1 MRTAPLAL
9 SLLILFVG
17 CQAKDSDKAATKE
30 RDKTTAEKAFD
41 AGQRAKKKAEAIKA
55 EQEKK
60 NKETNDAGN

>member
-1 MRTAPLAL
+1 MRTVFTLL
-9 SLLILFVG
+9 LLIFLVG
-17 CQAKDSDKAATKE
+17 CQARDSDKATAEK
-30 RDKTTAEKAFD
+30 DKTAAEKAFD

>member
-1 MRTAPLAL
+1 MRTALAL

-17 CQAKDSDKAATKE
+17 CQARDSDKAAKE